1 MIITKNRLFLLLV
14 VPYVYF
20 DNLKRFNLAYTVQTS
35 DDKKVQNM
43 FSQSAI
49 KVTSYSSYQKKP
61 AESIYLASQV
71 VPSLIKWHMAIK

>member
-1 MIITKNRLFLLLV
+1 MIVTKKRLVLLLV

-20 DNLKRFNLAYTVQTS
+20 DNLKRFNLAHT

>member
-1 MIITKNRLFLLLV
+1 MT
-14 VPYVYF
+14 
-20 DNLKRFNLAYTVQTS
+20 
-35 DDKKVQNM
+35 KKVQNM

-61 AESIYLASQV
+61 AESIYLASQA

>member
-1 MIITKNRLFLLLV
+1 MIITKKRLVLLLV

-20 DNLKRFNLAYTVQTS
+20 DNLKRFNLAHT